1 MSAEVVADSEDITSA
16 QKVKDSAKDS
26 AKESN
31 RDFWKPEEEVLLKEW
46 ADKAISYYW
55 MHLKGHRK
63 YKTKNTYFTIPVI
76 IISTITGTANFAQ
89 SYYGSYLNMA
99 TILIGSMNIIAG
111 IITTIYQFLKISE
124 LNEGHKAAALLW
136 CKFHETIRIE
146 LAKNPLDRQVPSEML
161 KYCYDTYVHLMEFS
175 PIIPEQIIREFK
187 SIVTKR
193 VKDLVLPDV
202 CGRFKGTKI
211 FDEHMINLPMDM
223 RRNTTV
229 DSEIVNSREQ
239 REISID
245 TASTSTTLHTPTVH
259 FPRLTTTT
267 SMV

>member
-1 MSAEVVADSEDITSA
+1 MSAEVIADSDDNNSE
-16 QKVKDSAKDS
+16 QKTKEVPKDL
-26 AKESN
+26 N
-31 RDFWKPEEEVLLKEW
+31 RDFWKPEEEILLKEW
-46 ADKAISYYW
+46 ADKSISYYW
-55 MHLKGHRK
+55 MHLKAHRT
-63 YKTKNTYFTIPVI
+63 YKTKNAYFTIPVI

-89 SYYGSYLNMA
+89 SYYGSYQNMA

-175 PIIPEQIIREFK
+175 PIIPEKIINEFK
-187 SIVTKR
+187 SIVSKR

-202 CGRFKGTKI
+202 CGKFKGTKI
-211 FDEHMINLPMDM
+211 FDEHMQISFPMDM
-223 RRNTTV
+223 RQNP
-229 DSEIVNSREQ
+229 NPNPN
-239 REISID
+239 EISID
-245 TASTSTTLHTPTVH
+245 TSSTSTSNNTVS
-259 FPRLTTTT
+259 FNKQTT
-267 SMV
+267 STV